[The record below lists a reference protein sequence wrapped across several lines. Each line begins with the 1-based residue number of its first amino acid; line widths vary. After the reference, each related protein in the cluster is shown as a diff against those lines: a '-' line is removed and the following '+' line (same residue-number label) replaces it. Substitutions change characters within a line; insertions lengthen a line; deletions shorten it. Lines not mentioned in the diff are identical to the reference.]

1 MSDNDEG
8 AQGFLDQSTTSSEY
22 NSFFFKVMGILAQN
36 NFNVVVE
43 VMAVQS
49 AGELALAGVIDVR
62 PLVNQYRPDGVAIPH
77 ETIHGVSYL
86 RMQGGTDA
94 VIMDPVVGDKG
105 IMMCADKDI
114 SSVKANRGAAN
125 PGSFREHDYADGVY
139 MGGFLN
145 AVPTQYVRF
154 SSSGIEMV
162 SPTKIRGV
170 APIIEWVATDKI
182 TSTATNSITETAPQ
196 IIENASAS
204 ISQSTATFTL
214 AATTSAGIT
223 SPLTTI
229 TGLATITGLTTLG
242 GGFAASPRVGG
253 AASTISGDLSLTSG
267 NVSFSGALS
276 VGGSTTLAGVTAGG
290 KDIGGTH
297 KHSGVQTG
305 GGTSGGPI

>member
-1 MSDNDEG
+1 MPDNDEG
-8 AQGFLDQSTTSSEY
+8 AQGFLDQSTTASEY

-43 VMAVQS
+43 VMAIQS

-86 RMQGGTDA
+86 RMQGGVNA

-145 AVPTQYVRF
+145 AIPTQYIQF
-154 SSSGIEMV
+154 NAGGIEMH
-162 SPTKIRGV
+162 SPTKIKLTS
-170 APIIEWVATDKI
+170 PLIEI
-182 TSTATNSITETAPQ
+182 TATTSITETAPQ
-196 IIENASAS
+196 VITNASTS

-253 AASTISGDLSLTSG
+253 GASTIIGDLSLTSG

-290 KDIGGTH
+290 KNIGGTH
-297 KHSGVQTG
+297 THTGVTTG
-305 GGTSGGPI
+305 GGTSGGPT

>member
-8 AQGFLDQSTTSSEY
+8 AQGFLDQSTTASEY

-114 SSVKANRGAAN
+114 SSVKANRGVAN

-196 IIENASAS
+196 IIENASIS

-253 AASTISGDLSLTSG
+253 SASTISGDLSLTSG

-276 VGGSTTLAGVTAGG
+276 VGGATTLAGVTAGG